1 MKQIL
6 MLAVLLLF
14 FTGCSTTTY
23 TKKITQGHIQDKDM
37 VIAARDG
44 SFKLQGEFSAPFQ
57 SSIHYHSLNTGG
69 DKFIKGYRRALE
81 FGAKHVLVKV
91 PFQEKEL
98 YGVLALED
106 ADERGFGP
114 GTFSYKIIIPEPYV
128 KAAKDGKI
136 SVVYEYYRIKDDPLF
151 DNSDIKKYS
160 WILWLSDEDI
170 FK

>member
-23 TKKITQGHIQDKDM
+23 TKKITQGHIQDKDI

>member
-1 MKQIL
+1 MKYL
-6 MLAVLLLF
+6 LSLAALLLF
-14 FTGCSTTTY
+14 LTGCSTTTY
-23 TKKITQGHIQDKDM
+23 TKNIVHGEIQDKEI
-37 VIAARDG
+37 VISARDG

-57 SSIHYHSLNTGG
+57 SKIHYHSLNIGG
-69 DKFIKGYRRALE
+69 EKFIKGYRRALE
-81 FGAKHVLVKV
+81 FGAKHVLVKI
-91 PFQEKEL
+91 PSEQKEL

-114 GTFSYKIIIPEPYV
+114 GTLSYKIIIPQPYV
-128 KAAKDGKI
+128 KAANNGKI

-151 DNSDIKKYS
+151 DNSNIKKYS